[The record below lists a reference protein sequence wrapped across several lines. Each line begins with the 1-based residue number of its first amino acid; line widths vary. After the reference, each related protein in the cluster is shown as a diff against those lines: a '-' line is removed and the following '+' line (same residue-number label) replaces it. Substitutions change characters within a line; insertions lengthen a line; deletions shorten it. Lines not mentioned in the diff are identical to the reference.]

1 MESDSDGDQSM
12 VNKEGS
18 EEVMVSDLDDED
30 DMIPRSTGLRRT
42 KEGSRVEGIQI
53 DFTGKGYG
61 AKHEVNFMINGVKD
75 ERETKKHDV
84 MSYMQIACN
93 VVFMQMSADAGIKKH
108 DEATVAAMIKEF
120 TQLNEGAVPGNCGDP
135 YRCINID
142 SGRKEESITGSK
154 PDQGKMGR

>member
-1 MESDSDGDQSM
+1 MESDSDGDQSI

-61 AKHEVNFMINGVKD
+61 AKHEVSFMINGVKD
-75 ERETKKHDV
+75 ERETKKRSIIKLLDFLWEGNDRG
-84 MSYMQIACN
+84 MMRPF
-93 VVFMQMSADAGIKKH
+93 VVI
-108 DEATVAAMIKEF
+108 
-120 TQLNEGAVPGNCGDP
+120 
-135 YRCINID
+135 CIISNFVI
-142 SGRKEESITGSK
+142 RFWWL
-154 PDQGKMGR
+154 